1 MSVWNYYPIEV
12 LTDAYEYDS
21 LSSTSHPIQMMKVI
35 APNDLPDIF
44 NDITYSKSS
53 CVIRMLE
60 EYMGASTFK
69 HGLRKY
75 FQKFAFKNTTTKDLW
90 ECLETTNENN
100 IQSLMNDWTRRS
112 GYPVVNVKLELND
125 QGRVTLRLEQM
136 RYFKNV
142 EETNEDLWK
151 IPITIIRTQ
160 TSQMKSVL
168 LTEKSLSVDLGDE
181 DFRNT
186 CILINHEKIGFYRV
200 CYSNEMFNTLIE
212 QIETF
217 NSSCKMGLIED
228 SFALAWSNHL
238 SCFELMRF
246 VWSLR
251 NEHDSFVW
259 KFLLDHVHKLV
270 KCFVFAVNDDD
281 DVYEGLIEFLKRF
294 MEPILEKVN
303 YEESGDLGKRF

>member
-1 MSVWNYYPIEV
+1 MSAWNYYPIEV
-12 LTDAYEYDS
+12 LTDAYDYDS
-21 LSSTSHPIQMMKVI
+21 LSSTSHPIQMMKII

-44 NDITYSKSS
+44 DDISYSKSS

-60 EYMGASTFK
+60 EYMGANAFR

-75 FQKFAFKNTTTKDLW
+75 FQKFAFKNTTTNDLW
-90 ECLETTNENN
+90 ECLETNEIN
-100 IQSLMNDWTRRS
+100 IQSIMNDWTRTS
-112 GYPVVNVKLELND
+112 GYPLVNVRLELND

-136 RYFKNV
+136 RYFKNAEV
-142 EETNEDLWK
+142 TTNDDLWK
-151 IPITIIRTQ
+151 IPITIIKTQ

-168 LTEKSLSVDLGDE
+168 LTEKCLSVDLGDE

-200 CYSNEMFNTLIE
+200 CYSNEMFNTLVE
-212 QIETF
+212 QIGTF

-228 SFALAWSNHL
+228 SFALALSNHL

-251 NEHDSFVW
+251 HEDDSFVW
-259 KFLLDHVHKLV
+259 KFLLDHLHKLV
-270 KCFVFAVNDDD
+270 KCFVVNDD
-281 DVYEGLIEFLKRF
+281 DVYEGMIAFLKRF

-303 YEESGDLGKRF
+303 YEESGDLGERI